1 MNRLRRI
8 LARLRFLPPFLRMP
22 LQSFLLGWNVP
33 FVGTARL
40 QFHELTPERVVVRI
54 RNRRRVRNHLGG
66 VHAAAMALLAET
78 ASGFA
83 VAMHI
88 PDGKIPV
95 IKRLAIDYV
104 QRARGGL
111 TAVAHLRPEDIEAL
125 ASQPKGE
132 AFVLVTVQDENGGTP
147 ITCEAIWAWISRR
160 T

>member
-8 LARLRFLPPFLRMP
+8 LASLRFLPSFLR
-22 LQSFLLGWNVP
+22 SFVLGWNVP

-40 QFHELTPERVVVRI
+40 QFDELTPERVVVRI

-88 PDGKIPV
+88 PDDKIPV
-95 IKRLAIDYV
+95 VKRLAINYV

-111 TAVAHLRPEDIEAL
+111 TAVAQLRPEDIAAL
-125 ASQPKGE
+125 ASEPKGE
-132 AFVLVTVQDENGGTP
+132 AAVLVTVQDESGGTP
-147 ITCEAIWAWISRR
+147 ITCEAIWAWIPRR